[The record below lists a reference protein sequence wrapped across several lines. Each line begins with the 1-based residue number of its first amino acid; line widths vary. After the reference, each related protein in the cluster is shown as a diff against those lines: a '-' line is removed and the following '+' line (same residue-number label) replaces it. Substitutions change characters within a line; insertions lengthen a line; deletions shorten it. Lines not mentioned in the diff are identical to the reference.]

1 MILPLLL
8 FMAQAGETPSL
19 RGVVTDPSG
28 AAIPGAAVQLRGPG
42 GERRAKTVSTGSY
55 SFPSL
60 APGVYQIR
68 VSAKGFSIAEKKN
81 LRIDHPLVFDTQ
93 LAIQSEKQVVNVDD
107 ETAGVNTDATSNGG
121 SVVLRK
127 RELAA
132 LSDDPDELAQQLE
145 ALAGP
150 APGPGGGQ
158 IYIDGF
164 LGGVLPPKSAIRE
177 VRINSNPFSPE
188 YDRPGFGRI
197 EIFTKPGSD
206 SIRGEAMAQFND
218 QYLNSRSPLLAQ
230 STRPPYQAQ
239 LYRLNIS
246 GPLKWNKASFT
257 LDVEHR
263 QIDENAFIL
272 ATTLDSNLNPVKINQ
287 AVAAPL
293 SRTTVTPRLDYTINA
308 KNTVTVRYQEAR
320 IGLENQGIGD
330 FSLATRAYNQ
340 NQNEHTVQLTETAML
355 SPKAIT
361 ETRFQFMRS

>member
-68 VSAKGFSIAEKKN
+68 VSANGFSIAERKN
-81 LRIDHPLVFDTQ
+81 LRIDRALVFDAQ

-107 ETAGVNTDATSNGG
+107 ETAGVNTDAASNGG
-121 SVVLRK
+121 AVVLRK

-197 EIFTKPGSD
+197 DIFTKPGSD
-206 SIRGEAMAQFND
+206 LLHGQAFT
-218 QYLNSRSPLLAQ
+218 QYDDDVLNSRNPLLAQ
-230 STRPPYQAQ
+230 STRPPYRAQ
-239 LYRLNIS
+239 LNGLSLS
-246 GPLKWNKASFT
+246 GPLRKNKASF
-257 LDVEHR
+257 
-263 QIDENAFIL
+263 
-272 ATTLDSNLNPVKINQ
+272 
-287 AVAAPL
+287 
-293 SRTTVTPRLDYTINA
+293 
-308 KNTVTVRYQEAR
+308 
-320 IGLENQGIGD
+320 
-330 FSLATRAYNQ
+330 
-340 NQNEHTVQLTETAML
+340 
-355 SPKAIT
+355 
-361 ETRFQFMRS
+361 